1 MSQHFFLYLINQS
14 KITFLIIKDNTLGN
28 VFRLIILFIMNNNTV
43 WSALELVLIEFLDLI
58 LLFL

>member
-1 MSQHFFLYLINQS
+1 M
-14 KITFLIIKDNTLGN
+14 FLIIKDNTLGN

>member
-14 KITFLIIKDNTLGN
+14 KIMFLIIKDNTLGN

>member
-14 KITFLIIKDNTLGN
+14 KIAFLIIKDNTLGN